1 MTFGGNPFA
10 PEGIRKGLG
19 PDHVAAADASA
30 QQDRAALDEAELRD
44 LERTEYY
51 RESSVV
57 IEDATPATRSRKS
70 IIDRLLRR

>member
-1 MTFGGNPFA
+1 MTFGGSPFA

-30 QQDRAALDEAELRD
+30 QQTRDALDEAELRD
-44 LERTEYY
+44 LERTQYY
-51 RESSVV
+51 SEAPAVV
-57 IEDATPATRSRKS
+57 EDAPPATMRPKS